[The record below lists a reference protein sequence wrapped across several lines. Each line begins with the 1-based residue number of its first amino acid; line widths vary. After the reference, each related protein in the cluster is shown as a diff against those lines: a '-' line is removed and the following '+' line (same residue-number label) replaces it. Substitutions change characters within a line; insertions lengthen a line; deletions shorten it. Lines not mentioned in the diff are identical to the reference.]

1 MSDRSS
7 SDSRAPVEAAGETPG
22 RPRPR
27 HPLADP
33 HILVGA
39 LLPALL
45 FSLGV
50 GAMLPVIAS
59 FAVERG
65 ASLATAGAIA
75 AMLPVGQILAD
86 MPAGSLTA
94 RIGDRRAML
103 LAGLLGALGFLGAA
117 LSPGPLSLAAAVLL
131 VGGANAVFH
140 LARHAHLTAV
150 TPPQHR
156 ARVLSTLGGMNRIG
170 QFLGPFLGAAV
181 LLVGELPLVFVV
193 AAVTALAASATVAMT
208 REDPQTV
215 DDDGAAG
222 VGAAQSGRA
231 GRAQSAEASRAPRML
246 EVLRDHRRLLMT
258 LGVPVLLVGSV
269 RGARQQ
275 VLPLWGEHLGLDPA
289 TISLL
294 FGLAAGVDMLLFYPA
309 GKIMDRMGRLWI
321 GVPSMTLLGLAMALV
336 PLTSGESQLAA
347 AAVLMG
353 LGNGLGSG
361 IMMTIASDVAPE
373 RGRPQFLGAWR
384 LLQDVGVASGPLI
397 VSAGAAL
404 GSLAAGIWTAAAM
417 GPAGAAALRRW
428 LPRWSIHATRATRR
442 RAEQSAP

>member
-7 SDSRAPVEAAGETPG
+7 SESRAPLEAAGESPG
-22 RPRPR
+22 RPR

-117 LSPGPLSLAAAVLL
+117 LSPGPLPLAGAVLL

-181 LLVGELPLVFVV
+181 LMVGELPLVFVV

-208 REDPQTV
+208 REDPQT
-215 DDDGAAG
+215 DDDGAEA
-222 VGAAQSGRA
+222 GAAQS

-258 LGVPVLLVGSV
+258 LGVPVLLVGAV

-275 VLPLWGEHLGLDPA
+275 VLPLWGEHIGLDPA

-442 RAEQSAP
+442 RAGLG